1 MSAPSLVQ
9 DNGAPAWLSTAARD
23 PCVIA
28 SLAALAVSDGSTS
41 RTISCVRDAFRRL
54 LLQIGGAS
62 IAGAGRAR
70 QAPSSDC
77 VLSDPRT

>member
-1 MSAPSLVQ
+1 V
-9 DNGAPAWLSTAARD
+9 
-23 PCVIA
+23 
-28 SLAALAVSDGSTS
+28 LAVMFAEEPPSSSDPTKRLS
-41 RTISCVRDAFRRL
+41 RTISSVRDAFRRL